1 MHIIHNV
8 IYKNGDKTHFQSAIV
23 NFRSELKQRSLLM
36 FDTPTPRNF
45 FLEMTTATAATTTI
59 TIITTTTTTITANTT
74 TTTTTNIAIT
84 LGYKKSFKKITLVI

>member
-1 MHIIHNV
+1 MHIIHNF
-8 IYKNGDKTHFQSAIV
+8 IYKNGDKTDFQSAIV

-45 FLEMTTATAATTTI
+45 FLEMTTATAATTI
-59 TIITTTTTTITANTT
+59 TIITTTTTITANTT

-84 LGYKKSFKKITLVI
+84 LGYKKSLKKITLVI